1 MIDTLTTIFDRAG
14 LMPHGVCFAW
24 RPDLV
29 FAHAGADL
37 MITVAYLAIPIA
49 LYKLVRARADI
60 QFGWVLYTFAAFI
73 LLCGLTHA
81 VNMYVLWEPNYAFQA
96 LVKLATAIVSIATA
110 VLVWRIL
117 PKLYALPNMSQ
128 LLQSNEQ
135 LATEA
140 KRHAT
145 AKEQLAQRT
154 SELQASNE
162 DLTESNRLLV
172 SEIEQHTVAK
182 DQLAQRTEE
191 LQASNEDLTE
201 SNRLLVSE
209 IEQHT
214 VAKDQLAQRTEE
226 LQASNEDLT
235 ESNHRLALEID
246 ERKAVQL
253 RLAAMT
259 QELQRS
265 NEDLESFAYT
275 ASHDLR
281 APLRGI
287 GNLIGWIREDLGD
300 KVDED
305 AESKFSLMTDRVQR
319 MERMLED
326 LLQYSRIGR
335 TDMQEAEFQP
345 EQKIREAFD
354 LLNAEQRFELEI
366 PDPLPTLSGTPIAF
380 QQVVANVIG
389 NAIKHHDGETGR
401 IRVYSTRQDAFVRI
415 TIADDGPGIPEQY
428 RERVFALFQTLKPRD
443 SVEGSGMGLAI
454 VRRVLDVA
462 GGKVS
467 ITGNDHGRGA
477 SVHIDWPAPET
488 QASAA

>member
-49 LYKLVRARADI
+49 LYKLVKARADI

-117 PKLYALPNMSQ
+117 PTLCGLPSLTDALN
-128 LLQSNEQ
+128 SNDR
-135 LATEA
+135 LA
-140 KRHAT
+140 
-145 AKEQLAQRT
+145 
-154 SELQASNE
+154 
-162 DLTESNRLLV
+162 
-172 SEIEQHTVAK
+172 SEIEERKIAEN
-182 DQLAQRTEE
+182 QLADRTN
-191 LQASNEDLTE
+191 Q
-201 SNRLLVSE
+201 
-209 IEQHT
+209 
-214 VAKDQLAQRTEE
+214 

-401 IRVYSTRQDAFVRI
+401 IRVYSTRQEAFVRI

-428 RERVFALFQTLKPRD
+428 RERVFALFQTLKSRD

>member
-128 LLQSNEQ
+128 LLQTNQQ

-154 SELQASNE
+154 S
-162 DLTESNRLLV
+162 
-172 SEIEQHTVAK
+172 
-182 DQLAQRTEE
+182 E

>member
-128 LLQSNEQ
+128 LLQSNQQ

-335 TDMQEAEFQP
+335 TDMQEVEFQP

-415 TIADDGPGIPEQY
+415 TIADDGPGIPKQY
-428 RERVFALFQTLKPRD
+428 RERVFALFQTLKSRD

>member
-128 LLQSNEQ
+128 LLQSNQQ

-154 SELQASNE
+154 S
-162 DLTESNRLLV
+162 
-172 SEIEQHTVAK
+172 
-182 DQLAQRTEE
+182 E

-335 TDMQEAEFQP
+335 TDMQEVEFQP

-415 TIADDGPGIPEQY
+415 TIADDGPGIPKQY
-428 RERVFALFQTLKPRD
+428 RERVFALFQTLKSRD

>member
-49 LYKLVRARADI
+49 LYKLVKARADI

-128 LLQSNEQ
+128 LLQTNKQ

-140 KRHAT
+140 KKHAT

-154 SELQASNE
+154 NELQASN
-162 DLTESNRLLV
+162 
-172 SEIEQHTVAK
+172 Q
-182 DQLAQRTEE
+182 
-191 LQASNEDLTE
+191 DLTE

-287 GNLIGWIREDLGD
+287 GNLIGWVREDLGD

-335 TDMQEAEFQP
+335 TDLQEAEFQP

-428 RERVFALFQTLKPRD
+428 RERVFALFQTLKSRD

>member
-135 LATEA
+135 LASEA
-140 KRHAT
+140 KWHAT

-182 DQLAQRTEE
+182 D
-191 LQASNEDLTE
+191 
-201 SNRLLVSE
+201 
-209 IEQHT
+209 H
-214 VAKDQLAQRTEE
+214 LAQRTEE

>member
-49 LYKLVRARADI
+49 LYKLVKARADI

-128 LLQSNEQ
+128 LLQTNKQ

-140 KRHAT
+140 KKHAT

-182 DQLAQRTEE
+182 DRLAQRT
-191 LQASNEDLTE
+191 S
-201 SNRLLVSE
+201 
-209 IEQHT
+209 
-214 VAKDQLAQRTEE
+214 E

-253 RLAAMT
+253 RLATMT

-300 KVDED
+300 KVDDD

-380 QQVVANVIG
+380 QQVVANIIG

-428 RERVFALFQTLKPRD
+428 RERVFALFQTLKSRD

>member
-128 LLQSNEQ
+128 LLQSNQQ

-154 SELQASNE
+154 S
-162 DLTESNRLLV
+162 
-172 SEIEQHTVAK
+172 
-182 DQLAQRTEE
+182 E

-335 TDMQEAEFQP
+335 TDMQEVEFQP

-415 TIADDGPGIPEQY
+415 TIADDGSGIPKQY
-428 RERVFALFQTLKPRD
+428 RERVFALFQTLKSRD

>member
-135 LATEA
+135 LASEA
-140 KRHAT
+140 KWHAT
-145 AKEQLAQRT
+145 AKE
-154 SELQASNE
+154 
-162 DLTESNRLLV
+162 
-172 SEIEQHTVAK
+172 
-182 DQLAQRTEE
+182 
-191 LQASNEDLTE
+191 
-201 SNRLLVSE
+201 
-209 IEQHT
+209 
-214 VAKDQLAQRTEE
+214 QLAQRTEE

>member
-128 LLQSNEQ
+128 LLQSNQQ

-182 DQLAQRTEE
+182 DQLAQRT
-191 LQASNEDLTE
+191 
-201 SNRLLVSE
+201 
-209 IEQHT
+209 
-214 VAKDQLAQRTEE
+214 
-226 LQASNEDLT
+226 
-235 ESNHRLALEID
+235 
-246 ERKAVQL
+246 
-253 RLAAMT
+253 
-259 QELQRS
+259 
-265 NEDLESFAYT
+265 
-275 ASHDLR
+275 
-281 APLRGI
+281 
-287 GNLIGWIREDLGD
+287 
-300 KVDED
+300 
-305 AESKFSLMTDRVQR
+305 
-319 MERMLED
+319 
-326 LLQYSRIGR
+326 
-335 TDMQEAEFQP
+335 
-345 EQKIREAFD
+345 
-354 LLNAEQRFELEI
+354 
-366 PDPLPTLSGTPIAF
+366 
-380 QQVVANVIG
+380 
-389 NAIKHHDGETGR
+389 
-401 IRVYSTRQDAFVRI
+401 
-415 TIADDGPGIPEQY
+415 
-428 RERVFALFQTLKPRD
+428 
-443 SVEGSGMGLAI
+443 
-454 VRRVLDVA
+454 
-462 GGKVS
+462 
-467 ITGNDHGRGA
+467 
-477 SVHIDWPAPET
+477 
-488 QASAA
+488 

>member
-154 SELQASNE
+154 
-162 DLTESNRLLV
+162 D
-172 SEIEQHTVAK
+172 
-182 DQLAQRTEE
+182 
-191 LQASNEDLTE
+191 
-201 SNRLLVSE
+201 
-209 IEQHT
+209 
-214 VAKDQLAQRTEE
+214 E

-335 TDMQEAEFQP
+335 TDLQEAEFQP

-366 PDPLPTLSGTPIAF
+366 PGPLPTLSGTPIAF

-428 RERVFALFQTLKPRD
+428 RERVFALFQTLKSRD

-488 QASAA
+488 RASAA

>member
-128 LLQSNEQ
+128 LLQTNQQ

-182 DQLAQRTEE
+182 DQLAQRTSE